1 MRRRTRGTTPP
12 VTSSV
17 ILVNDKKRALQ
28 GPMQTQHAAKRARLV
43 ETIKQHSSRRVILAL
58 ESQVPEEVSWA
69 LCSLLLAS
77 APVHEQAAVDRLGE
91 TCILSKMPGLLRAL
105 LPVALPPAH
114 PPASCAALK
123 PCPPGGVQT
132 RALRMAQ
139 CRQAWLVLR
148 NMSLMPENEAPL
160 VSGPGSKALRRLLLH
175 TLRRAFRDCAHEA
188 PLTAEEL
195 ASLEGAD
202 VARLAAAAELPLG
215 TAAVDGTVGGQ
226 CAVNPLCVRGF
237 RHGGRGG
244 PCRVEK
250 PAPPAA
256 AGSGGGRGG
265 GSASTPLPPA
275 AAARAKPKGDTAEE
289 PWRTGES
296 LPAPPPAPPALGA
309 AYEAEVHVCA
319 AEVLSQLCRVLR
331 LDDLEPS
338 TPGTTLIAKE
348 GAWEV
353 CEVLSLLVRCAEPAL
368 SGVAVEALGRLAAT
382 DGNEAALARIVIAH
396 PAVVGAVSCAM
407 AEAQDAGG
415 ASGAGGGGADEAAAN
430 GLLPPALV
438 LEGAVEVVMAWSA
451 GPAPLPAQLSADRI
465 LIGRLIR
472 LLGGSTPAHLGRRAA
487 QALQRLAQS
496 AETHHALRPPGWLL
510 MHLGMH
516 ESLGAA
522 TYVGDVLEALSE
534 R

>member
-1 MRRRTRGTTPP
+1 M
-12 VTSSV
+12 
-17 ILVNDKKRALQ
+17 
-28 GPMQTQHAAKRARLV
+28 
-43 ETIKQHSSRRVILAL
+43 
-58 ESQVPEEVSWA
+58 
-69 LCSLLLAS
+69 
-77 APVHEQAAVDRLGE
+77 
-91 TCILSKMPGLLRAL
+91 
-105 LPVALPPAH
+105 
-114 PPASCAALK
+114 
-123 PCPPGGVQT
+123 
-132 RALRMAQ
+132 
-139 CRQAWLVLR
+139 
-148 NMSLMPENEAPL
+148 
-160 VSGPGSKALRRLLLH
+160 
-175 TLRRAFRDCAHEA
+175 
-188 PLTAEEL
+188 
-195 ASLEGAD
+195 
-202 VARLAAAAELPLG
+202 
-215 TAAVDGTVGGQ
+215 
-226 CAVNPLCVRGF
+226 
-237 RHGGRGG
+237 
-244 PCRVEK
+244 
-250 PAPPAA
+250 
-256 AGSGGGRGG
+256 
-265 GSASTPLPPA
+265 
-275 AAARAKPKGDTAEE
+275 
-289 PWRTGES
+289 
-296 LPAPPPAPPALGA
+296 
-309 AYEAEVHVCA
+309 CA